1 MNATATNSTP
11 TELLDIKP
19 PVDLPD
25 PWAWVPWA
33 VALAVGVGL
42 VVTLLVWVYRR
53 TDSGAQTEPAH
64 VRATRKLAEV
74 RQLTGEPETLC
85 ALIADILRV
94 FLEEKF
100 DLHAPGRTTDEVM
113 TELRKSSPLSA
124 EECAVVGDFLSR
136 CDEVK
141 FAGHKLDTAELETL
155 HNTAD
160 KLIEITAFKPT
171 PPKFEPPKLNPT
183 Q

>member
-1 MNATATNSTP
+1 MNATATNAVP

-33 VALAVGVGL
+33 MALAVGVGL
-42 VVTLLVWVYRR
+42 VVALLVWVYHR

-74 RQLTGEPETLC
+74 RQFAGEPETLC
-85 ALIADILRV
+85 VLIADILRV

-100 DLHAPGRTTDEVM
+100 NLHAPGRTTDEVM
-113 TELRKSSPLSA
+113 AELRKSSPLNP
-124 EECAVVGDFLSR
+124 EECAMVENFLFR

-141 FAGHKLDTAELETL
+141 FAGHKLNTAELETL

-171 PPKFEPPKLNPT
+171 PPKLEPPLNPT

>member
-1 MNATATNSTP
+1 MNATVTNTAP

-33 VALAVGVGL
+33 IALAVGVGL
-42 VVTLLVWVYRR
+42 VVALLVWIYRR
-53 TDSGAQTEPAH
+53 TDSGAQTEPPH

-74 RQLTGEPETLC
+74 RQLAGDPKTLC
-85 ALIADILRV
+85 VLIADILRV

-113 TELRKSSPLSA
+113 AELKKSSSLSS
-124 EECAVVGDFLSR
+124 EECEMVGDFLSR

-141 FAGHKLDTAELETL
+141 FAGRSLDTAELETL
-155 HNTAD
+155 HNNAG
-160 KLIEITAFKPT
+160 KLIEIAAFKPT
-171 PPKFEPPKLNPT
+171 PPKSEPSKLNS
-183 Q
+183 

>member
-1 MNATATNSTP
+1 MNATATNAAP
-11 TELLDIKP
+11 TKLLDIKP

-42 VVTLLVWVYRR
+42 VVALLIWVYRR

-74 RQLTGEPETLC
+74 RQLAGEPETLC
-85 ALIADILRV
+85 KLIADILRV

-100 DLHAPGRTTDEVM
+100 
-113 TELRKSSPLSA
+113 
-124 EECAVVGDFLSR
+124 
-136 CDEVK
+136 
-141 FAGHKLDTAELETL
+141 
-155 HNTAD
+155 
-160 KLIEITAFKPT
+160 
-171 PPKFEPPKLNPT
+171 PPERLPRRICSCCL
-183 Q
+183 